1 MSDQVSITEAFVLP
15 ADVVICAVKDLSPK
29 VRDQLKSEEGDYAV
43 TRPRSRASSTIVD
56 AQAVELLEYFRTPT
70 TIVEA
75 VVGYSRRHKLDPKK
89 TLDEAFPMV
98 HRFIQ
103 LKILVPADG
112 KRAAPITSSF
122 QAGSKVGEWRVQRL
136 IHLIE
141 DTEVYQVVNSADRIA
156 ALKFLRPG
164 SGEEVRKRF
173 DREAEILKSLDGRVN
188 PTLLEVGDFENQ
200 PLLVMEWCPGRNA
213 TTAAENARRFVFS
226 EGPQRLLV
234 LCQAI
239 VDSYAHLHAQG
250 VIHSDVYPQNVLVD
264 PDGGVK
270 IVDYGLARWVEKTG
284 LDSSR
289 KLRRGGFG
297 PFFEPEYAQ
306 ARLAGKRPPKSTM
319 TGEQYS
325 IAAMVYHLITGAYYT
340 DFSVEKEE
348 FWRQICE
355 DDPLPFSMCGIE
367 PWRELEEVLQ
377 KALSKNPLER
387 YNSVQEFAEALK
399 NVDSSRGSV
408 AMRVPRGGEHSTAKE
423 LLNGLLENVDLTGTW
438 LSSALTVSPICS
450 VNHGAAGVAYWL
462 YRLACVRS
470 DPRLLSLAD
479 VWINKSISAMGS
491 SSAFY
496 SSERGLTE
504 KVVGNI
510 SLYHN
515 SSGVHC
521 VQALISHAMGDMV
534 SLQPAATAF
543 VDASR
548 ADCENLD
555 VTLGRCGTLIG
566 CSLLLETM
574 PVNPLL
580 DTSPVTQLGN
590 DVARGVWDE
599 LGSFPTITECYD
611 FPFLGIAHGWAGVLY
626 ATMRWCQA
634 SNQEIPTTL
643 RSRLE
648 QLADCGEPHGSGIRW
663 RRKIRR
669 EHQKHA
675 NEYMIGWCNGSA
687 GFIYLWTLAHRL
699 FADQRYLTLADRA
712 ARNSWEQADTL
723 GNLCCGLA
731 GQAYALLNFYKHTG
745 DREWLVRAWKLAD
758 QAAVG
763 VFPSDFSRSL
773 YMGQLGVGLLAGE
786 LSRPQEACMPLF
798 EAENAPNV
806 IVQGS

>member
-15 ADVVICAVKDLSPK
+15 ADVVVLAVKDLAPQA
-29 VRDQLKSEEGDYAV
+29 RDQLKSEEGDYAV
-43 TRPRSRASSTIVD
+43 TRPRARASSTIVD

-75 VVGYSRRHKLDPKK
+75 VVGYSRKHKLDPKE

-98 HRFIQ
+98 HRFIR
-103 LKILVPADG
+103 LRILVSADA
-112 KRAAPITSSF
+112 KRAAPITATF
-122 QAGSKVGEWRVQRL
+122 QVASKIGEWRVQRPV
-136 IHLIE
+136 HLIE
-141 DTEVYQVVNSADRIA
+141 DTEVYQVVNSTDRIA

-164 SGEEVRKRF
+164 YGDEIRKRF

-188 PTLLEVGDFENQ
+188 PTLLEVGEFEDQ
-200 PLLVMEWCPGRNA
+200 PFLVMEWCPGRNA
-213 TTAAENARRFVFS
+213 STAAENARRFVSS
-226 EGPQRLLV
+226 EGLQRLLV
-234 LCQAI
+234 LCQTI
-239 VDSYAHLHAQG
+239 VDSYAHLHAQS

-270 IVDYGLARWVEKTG
+270 IVDYGLAHWEKKTG
-284 LDSSR
+284 LENSR
-289 KLRRGGFG
+289 KLHRGGFG

-325 IAAMVYHLITGAYYT
+325 IAAMIYHLITGAYYT
-340 DFSVEKEE
+340 DFSIEKKD
-348 FWRQICE
+348 FWRQISE
-355 DDPLPFSMCGIE
+355 DDPLPFSMRGME
-367 PWRELEEVLQ
+367 SWPELEGVLQ
-377 KALSKNPLER
+377 KALNKNPLNR
-387 YNSVQEFAEALK
+387 YGSVQEFSEALK
-399 NVDSSRGSV
+399 NVDGSRGAA
-408 AMRVPRGGEHSTAKE
+408 AMRVSRGGEHSTAKE
-423 LLNGLLENVDLTGTW
+423 LLSDLLENVDLTGTW
-438 LSSALTVSPICS
+438 LSSALAASPICS
-450 VNHGAAGVAYWL
+450 VNHGAAGVAYLL
-462 YRLACVRS
+462 YRLACARS
-470 DPRLLSLAD
+470 DPHLLSLAD

-491 SSAFY
+491 SSSFY

-504 KVVGNI
+504 EVVGNI
-510 SLYHN
+510 SLYHS

-534 SLQPAATAF
+534 SLQAAATAF
-543 VDASR
+543 VDASG
-548 ADCENLD
+548 ADCKNLD

-580 DTSPVTQLGN
+580 DTAPLIQLGN
-590 DVARGVWDE
+590 DVARRVSDE
-599 LGSFPTITECYD
+599 LGSLPAIAECYD

-634 SNQEIPTTL
+634 SNQEVPTAL

-663 RRKIRR
+663 RRKVRR
-669 EHQKHA
+669 EYRKDP
-675 NEYMIGWCNGSA
+675 NEYMVGWCNGSA
-687 GFIYLWTLAHRL
+687 GFIHLWTLAHRV
-699 FADQRYLTLADRA
+699 FADQRYLTLVERA

-758 QAAVG
+758 RAAVG
-763 VFPSDFSRSL
+763 VFPSGFSRSL
-773 YMGQLGVGLLAGE
+773 YNGQLGVGLLVGE

-798 EAENAPNV
+798 EAERGPNV
-806 IVQGS
+806 H